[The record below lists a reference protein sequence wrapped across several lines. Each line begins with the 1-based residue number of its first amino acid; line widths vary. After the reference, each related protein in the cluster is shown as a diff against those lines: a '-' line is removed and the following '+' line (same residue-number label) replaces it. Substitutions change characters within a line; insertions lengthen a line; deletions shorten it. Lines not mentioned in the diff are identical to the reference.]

1 VRVIAIDG
9 PAGSGKSTVGAAV
22 ADQTGLEVLDTGAM
36 YRAVTL
42 AALRSGTDLLDGTAL
57 GKLAASLRLSVGP
70 RVLLDGEDVTHQIR
84 SPEVG
89 AAVSVV
95 AAHAPVREVLV
106 EQQRAWVE
114 EHGGGVVEGRD
125 IGTVVFPDAELKVYL
140 TASPQARTH
149 RRAGELGATGAEQ
162 LGAVAEGIAE
172 RDRLD
177 SGRAVSPLQ
186 VAEDAHVI
194 DSTALDL
201 DEVVKEV
208 LALL

>member
-9 PAGSGKSTVGAAV
+9 PAGSGKSTVAAAV
-22 ADQTGLEVLDTGAM
+22 AALTGLEVLDTGAM

-42 AALRSGTDLLDGTAL
+42 AALRAGTDLLDGAAL
-57 GKLAASLRLSVGP
+57 GDLAASVRLTVGR
-70 RVLLDGEDVTHQIR
+70 RVQLGGEDVTNQIR

-89 AAVSVV
+89 VAVSVV

-106 EQQRAWVE
+106 AQQRAWVD

-125 IGTVVFPDAELKVYL
+125 IGTVVFPDADVKVYL
-140 TASPQARTH
+140 TASPDVRSR
-149 RRAGELGATGAEQ
+149 RRAGELGVSARDE
-162 LGAVAEGIAE
+162 LDAVAGGIAE

-186 VAEDAHVI
+186 TAADAYVI
-194 DSTALDL
+194 DSSTLHL

>member
-22 ADQTGLEVLDTGAM
+22 AELTGLEVLDTGAM

-42 AALRSGTDLLDGTAL
+42 AALRAGTDLLDGPAL
-57 GKLAASLRLSVGP
+57 GALAAKLHLEVGP
-70 RVLLDGEDVTHQIR
+70 RILLDGEDVTNQIR

-89 AAVSVV
+89 VAVSVV

-106 EQQRAWVE
+106 ALQRTWVQV
-114 EHGGGVVEGRD
+114 HGGGVVEGRD
-125 IGTVVFPDAELKVYL
+125 IGTVVFPEAGVKVYL
-140 TASPQARTH
+140 TAAAAVRSR
-149 RRAGELGATGAEQ
+149 RRAGELGVTGSDQ
-162 LGAVAEGIAE
+162 LGEVAEGIAE

-186 VAEDAHVI
+186 AAEDAHVI
-194 DSTALDL
+194 DSSTLSL

-208 LALL
+208 MALL